1 MILYHGSNTYIEKI
15 ELQRCKPFK
24 DFGRGF
30 YCTTIKGQAELMAK
44 RVAAIFGGIAYVTQ
58 FELDENIF
66 NDSGIRT
73 RKFEG
78 PSKEWA
84 MFVLNNRNRSFT
96 QSGSMECNHDNK
108 YDLVVGPIANDDLA
122 LLFRTFTNGFIDLD
136 ALIKGMEYKKL
147 TDQYS
152 FHSDSS
158 LCYLKSLGGV

>member
-1 MILYHGSNTYIEKI
+1 MILYHGSNTHIEKI

-73 RKFEG
+73 K
-78 PSKEWA
+78 
-84 MFVLNNRNRSFT
+84 
-96 QSGSMECNHDNK
+96 
-108 YDLVVGPIANDDLA
+108 
-122 LLFRTFTNGFIDLD
+122 
-136 ALIKGMEYKKL
+136 
-147 TDQYS
+147 
-152 FHSDSS
+152 
-158 LCYLKSLGGV
+158 

>member
-1 MILYHGSNTYIEKI
+1 MILYHGSNTFIEKI

-44 RVAAIFGGIAYVTQ
+44 RVATIYGGIAYVTQ
-58 FELDENIF
+58 FKLDKSIF
-66 NDSGIRT
+66 NDSGMRI
-73 RKFEG
+73 RKFDG

-84 MFVLNNRNRSFT
+84 MFVLNNRNRSFS
-96 QSGSMECNHDNK
+96 QSGSMESNHDNK
-108 YDLVVGPIANDDLA
+108 YDFVIGPIANDDLA
-122 LLFRTFTNGFIDLD
+122 LLFRTFTNGLIDLD

-152 FHSDSS
+152 FHSDNS
-158 LCYLKSLGGV
+158 LRYLKSLGGV